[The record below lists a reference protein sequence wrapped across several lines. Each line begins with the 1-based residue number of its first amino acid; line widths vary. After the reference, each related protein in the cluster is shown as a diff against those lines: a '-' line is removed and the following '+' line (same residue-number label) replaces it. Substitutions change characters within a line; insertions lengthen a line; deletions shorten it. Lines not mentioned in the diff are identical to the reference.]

1 MLRNDYKL
9 ILLLSFFGS
18 LVILF
23 FLDIPIAGM
32 AIDYGLVLSNKIEYA
47 DKANVWN
54 QAIYNSW
61 TLINQI
67 IAFLFK
73 LKINIFIITKILTF
87 LNIFFLL
94 LGVMFIGYA
103 FTSSVFLTFL
113 ISIIHL
119 TFIFH
124 IGSADY
130 PILYFSD
137 HIWGELSNS
146 LLIFIIGILFAG
158 FYRHVGFFSMVL
170 ISIHPVIGF
179 WNMGIIISFFFLNK
193 FFKFKDLNIEYLNF
207 LKGGGSKYYR
217 GGYPL
222 SVVDDRHKTPKNPY
236 LMHHH

>member
-18 LVILF
+18 LLILF

-113 ISIIHL
+113 IIVN
-119 TFIFH
+119 
-124 IGSADY
+124 Y
-130 PILYFSD
+130 
-137 HIWGELSNS
+137 N
-146 LLIFIIGILFAG
+146 
-158 FYRHVGFFSMVL
+158 V
-170 ISIHPVIGF
+170 VI
-179 WNMGIIISFFFLNK
+179 
-193 FFKFKDLNIEYLNF
+193 
-207 LKGGGSKYYR
+207 
-217 GGYPL
+217 
-222 SVVDDRHKTPKNPY
+222 
-236 LMHHH
+236 